1 MRLVEILLASMVISL
16 VSCSKNPSS
25 HTDRIAATPSP
36 IGEHA
41 KLSAT
46 VGGTVDASTLLTAEE
61 IERILGE
68 PLKNKIPSTR
78 TEAGFV
84 ISQCYFALATASKSL
99 VVTVTNPGAG
109 PQVTEPREF
118 WAEKFEGAKIQ
129 GSMKEPES
137 SREKH
142 ERPQPAP
149 EKIADVGDDA
159 YWVPS
164 GGTGALYVL
173 HANSLIRLALGG
185 NDEKAL
191 RVQKAVALAKIA
203 VGRL

>member
-1 MRLVEILLASMVISL
+1 MRLIEILLASMVISL

-46 VGGTVDASTLLTAEE
+46 VGGTVDARTLLTAEE

-68 PLKNKIPSTR
+68 PLKNKVPSTR
-78 TEAGFV
+78 AEGGLI
-84 ISQCYFALATASKSL
+84 ISQCYFALPTASKSL
-99 VVTVTNPGAG
+99 VVTVTTAGAG
-109 PQVTEPREF
+109 PQSTQPRDF
-118 WAEKFEGAKIQ
+118 WAQKFGSKREEG
-129 GSMKEPES
+129 G
-137 SREKH
+137 H
-142 ERPQPAP
+142 EHGADADEHEHAQAAP
-149 EKIADVGDDA
+149 EKVEDVGEDA

-173 HANSLIRLALGG
+173 HGNRFIRLAVGG
-185 NDEKAL
+185 TDDKKVRVEKA
-191 RVQKAVALAKIA
+191 AALAKIA
-203 VGRL
+203 LTRL